1 MNGIQVLCIQEN
13 LQTLSVTR
21 IQIVVSVRLGEW
33 AWLVMSLHSGAVA
46 WLRFTEQQKQSA
58 SEIGIH

>member
-1 MNGIQVLCIQEN
+1 M
-13 LQTLSVTR
+13 SVTR

-46 WLRFTEQQKQSA
+46 QLRFNEQQKLSA
-58 SEIGIH
+58 SDIVIH